1 MSKFHEMVAKTA
13 TIKEAITITSNNIM
27 KYFKLIQR
35 EIGAKSFILSDVKN
49 GLWHVGFIQPRNM
62 EGNLYI
68 LMKNKESGSKVSVAY
83 AIGYMLSG
91 SESKDLLPDY
101 HQLPLTVKKF
111 SDLKMNMRIL
121 QNLKG
126 ISKDA
131 KVLASQFDPYMAPD
145 LEKDIN
151 SAEIKKIQTSD
162 GELTSDVFIPY
173 EEDLIELGVQKI
185 EFDIPK
191 DVNVAK
197 NGMNIT
203 LIHPMSSMARINI
216 KIDGKIAYIIDFSKG
231 SLDIHPVVKGNQ
243 QLDALIHTILGNYK
257 FNAVSYYVNES
268 KEFRIKSDLYTICEL
283 LRSKLPASL
292 KDHTMLSFIF
302 NVGQQLIFQIAEDK
316 IAKTG
321 YAYDSSDYFK
331 SSGLSGWVINDT
343 FIESY

>member
-1 MSKFHEMVAKTA
+1 MSRFHDLVAKNA
-13 TIKEAITITSNNIM
+13 TVREAITITSSNIM

-35 EIGAKSFILSDVKN
+35 EIGAKTFILSDVKN
-49 GLWHVGFIQPRNM
+49 GMWHVGFIHPRNI

-91 SESKDLLPDY
+91 SESKELLPDY

-126 ISKDA
+126 IAKDA
-131 KVLASQFDPYMAPD
+131 KVLASQFDPYVAPD

-151 SAEIKKIQTSD
+151 TAEIKRIQTSS
-162 GELTSDVFIPY
+162 GELNSEVFIPF
-173 EEDLIELGVQKI
+173 EEDLVELGVQKI

-191 DVNVAK
+191 DINVAK

-203 LIHPMSSMARINI
+203 LIHPMTVMSRINI
-216 KIDGKIAYIIDFSKG
+216 KIDSKVAYIVDFSKG
-231 SLDIHPVVKGNQ
+231 SLSIHSNSKGNQ
-243 QLDALIHTILGNYK
+243 QLDALIHTILGSYK
-257 FNAVSYYVNES
+257 FNVICYHAIET
-268 KEFRIKSDLYTICEL
+268 KDFRIKSDLYTMCGLIY
-283 LRSKLPASL
+283 SKMPSSL
-292 KDHTMLSFIF
+292 KDHTVLSFIF
-302 NVGQQLIFQIAEDK
+302 NAGQQMVFQIAEDK
-316 IAKTG
+316 IAKVG

-331 SSGLSGWVINDT
+331 ISGMAGWVISDT